1 MSSQSILVRKDLKLI
16 KIPTDNGSKQKF
28 VALITILSFF
38 LRSYQNMK
46 VVIFEKKNVKI
57 KRKKAQ
63 PSKEYSTV
71 GNRDNKIALLIAED
85 GHVYL
90 KAVNPQTGL
99 VYIYSN
105 IKSYARPEVNRT
117 NAKGVHVVLL
127 VPSLK
132 PDPSPYIFIFPEEED
147 AFKFNSCLSL
157 AAKAAMQDDLYDA
170 DTIGGASVSTVE
182 SDSDD
187 DDEYEEFNPT
197 QDFNTG
203 AQALAQELMA
213 SYK

>member
-1 MSSQSILVRKDLKLI
+1 
-16 KIPTDNGSKQKF
+16 
-28 VALITILSFF
+28 
-38 LRSYQNMK
+38 MK
-46 VVIFEKKNVKI
+46 VVIFEQENIKI

-63 PSKEYSTV
+63 PSKDYSTV
-71 GNRDNKIALLIAED
+71 GHSDNKVALLIAED
-85 GHVYL
+85 GKVYL

-105 IKSYARPEVNRT
+105 IKSYAHPEVNRT
-117 NAKGVHVVLL
+117 NAKGVHVLLL

-132 PDPSPYIFIFPEEED
+132 PDPSPCVFIFPEEEE
-147 AFKFNSCLSL
+147 AFRFNACLSL
-157 AAKAAMQDDLYDA
+157 AAKAAMKDDLYDA

-203 AQALAQELMA
+203 AKALAQEFMA